1 MEQITK
7 AIAWLSYAYY
17 RNTIRSFFFL
27 VSYFTRRLTMTLSV
41 RVDRD
46 LEPQFE
52 LEIKRLGTTKSEFV
66 NKLLRQALAPKDPMQ
81 LLLDI
86 RSKYGIA
93 EPDVNTLRTKNSS
106 NTKQRALQVV
116 RSKRRASSAG

>member
-1 MEQITK
+1 VIVIHVLQYYNQLLIIFPK
-7 AIAWLSYAYY
+7 SYA
-17 RNTIRSFFFL
+17 
-27 VSYFTRRLTMTLSV
+27 MTLSV

-46 LEPQFE
+46 LEAHFE

-93 EPDVNTLRTKNSS
+93 EPNADTPRTNNSS
-106 NTKQRALQVV
+106 KTKERAAQVLKG
-116 RSKRRASSAG
+116 KRRASSAG

>member
-1 MEQITK
+1 
-7 AIAWLSYAYY
+7 
-17 RNTIRSFFFL
+17 
-27 VSYFTRRLTMTLSV
+27 MTLSV

-46 LEPQFE
+46 LEPHFE

-93 EPDVNTLRTKNSS
+93 EPGVKTPRTSNSS
-106 NTKQRALQVV
+106 NTKERAIQTV
-116 RSKRRASSAG
+116 RSKHRASSAG